1 MTARELTAYYD
12 TPEHLRHPT
21 GYIMTGYRPQLSY
34 AGCFRSLFYMHNQWA
49 IVWTFV
55 LKIPLSALACGLI
68 CARLSDT
75 RDMLPFFVLLAACLV
90 HAPVSA
96 MYHLFMPVSPSVK
109 LAWNRADYAL
119 IFVMTVMISYA
130 LGYYPFYCEPRL
142 QLGQMVGCAVPAAFN
157 IAWAL
162 TPLYRRAHQT
172 RLLRVASAAVVIA
185 LALLP
190 VFYAAAVTAY
200 SGRPA
205 AWGLAACAMYPGG
218 ALVWIVHFPEKWF
231 PCVFDNHMNSHAW
244 MHVCI
249 VAAHLLFYGF
259 VFESYR
265 VVRANSFACE

>member
-1 MTARELTAYYD
+1 
-12 TPEHLRHPT
+12 
-21 GYIMTGYRPQLSY
+21 
-34 AGCFRSLFYMHNQWA
+34 MHNQWA
-49 IVWTFV
+49 IIWTFIAKV
-55 LKIPLSALACGLI
+55 PLSALTCGLI
-68 CARLSDT
+68 CARVHDP
-75 RDMLPFFVLLAACLV
+75 RDMLPFLMLLAACLA

-96 MYHLFMPVSPSVK
+96 LYHLFMPVSPSVK

-119 IFVMTVMISYA
+119 IFVMTVMISREAQGAVACDCVAYA
-130 LGYYPFYCEPRL
+130 LGYYPFYCHPRL
-142 QLGQMVGCAVPAAFN
+142 QLGQMVGCAVPAACN

-190 VFYAAAVTAY
+190 VFYSAAGPGWHAPY
-200 SGRPA
+200 YPA
-205 AWGLAACAMYPGG
+205 AWGLAACALYPVG
-218 ALVWIVHFPEKWF
+218 ALLWCVHFPEKRF
-231 PCVFDNHMNSHAW
+231 PYVFDNHMNSHAW